1 MKPAVWYVK
10 NVYKHFF
17 CIRLCYVKLQKV
29 SNSPFIK
36 RFRIIIVEKCAVT
49 YDIVKILS
57 WYENMIVIWSEKLE
71 YSVFA
76 KIFMKRL
83 SIFQRFFIVQ
93 NNDTERKRFY
103 FIHYIQKVHMIWL
116 FDRDFAKLKKNAW
129 IDVDKCVFLVYNIQV
144 WYADMAQLVEQLI
157 CWASDRC
164 QRQMKGAC
172 EGKK

>member
-1 MKPAVWYVK
+1 MHFNNAIWTIVIDLLRRSWQTDQKLRKCTAFSEGYMKPAVWYVK

-29 SNSPFIK
+29 LNSLFIK

-76 KIFMKRL
+76 KIFLKRL

-93 NNDTERKRFY
+93 NNDTERKRIY

-116 FDRDFAKLKKNAW
+116 FYRSFAKL
-129 IDVDKCVFLVYNIQV
+129 
-144 WYADMAQLVEQLI
+144 
-157 CWASDRC
+157 
-164 QRQMKGAC
+164 
-172 EGKK
+172 